1 MNRHI
6 VIVSDVHLGS
16 NDGKG
21 VYGKSPNAGL
31 EHSVEVDKLS
41 LLKTALQQRYQHDKI
56 DLLIFLGDYVTGRDD
71 TDNKEAS
78 FNSFLDFL
86 REIESLSS
94 LFHDPDHVRDYIV
107 IVPGNHDI
115 ERGSEE
121 PLRKFQECFKDY
133 ITPFRSKSYGVC
145 HLGAPLFVYEKQKLL
160 VACISTV
167 NHASTETSEIPQLI
181 ETVKHLNRNDEKRKP
196 VIEYLESQQVK
207 DIPAIDAKTVDAFA
221 DLSDSFSAKYQD
233 YKDYKKIV
241 VSHHPMISGLEQNIA
256 IKEYPNTIGGYRF
269 RSLAAVHGYTY
280 FLNGHIHDFACIG
293 VHDYTQSPPVCS
305 FHISVPDFKLGR
317 NDSELQ
323 VVELTLSDDSS
334 DAIRL
339 LQASSITRNFKEQRL
354 IVPNSPGSDTAGAH
368 SILVDFEIEQLIK
381 DGTVIKH
388 ADSARVEAASYDC
401 ALGTGYKRAPGGG
414 YDWKDDVLEPA
425 GDAAAEITLTPGET
439 VLIYTEEEFDIPDD
453 MVLHAS
459 PISSWARK
467 GLRVELSYFVD
478 PGFKGPFCFP
488 VTNTSKNKLF
498 ISSAD
503 PIMSV
508 EFVRLSKRVKTPWYV
523 KHPDKLA
530 ERAQKHDC

>member
-16 NDGKG
+16 NDDKG
-21 VYGKSPNAGL
+21 VYGESPNAGL
-31 EHSVEVDKLS
+31 KRSVEVDKLS
-41 LLKTALQQRYQHDKI
+41 LLKTALQQRYQRDKI
-56 DLLIFLGDYVTGRDD
+56 DLLVFLGDYVTGRDD
-71 TDNKEAS
+71 TADKDTS
-78 FNSFLDFL
+78 FKNFLSFLKELEDM
-86 REIESLSS
+86 SS
-94 LFHDPDHVRDYIV
+94 LFRDPNHVRDYIV

-115 ERGSEE
+115 ERGDEE
-121 PLRKFQECFKDY
+121 PLRKFQESFKDY
-133 ITPFRSKSYGVC
+133 ITPFRSKSFGVC
-145 HLGAPLFVYEKQKLL
+145 QLGAPLFIYEKQKLL

-181 ETVKHLNRNDEKRKP
+181 DIVKHSITSITKQEQMLKYLNR
-196 VIEYLESQQVK
+196 QQVK
-207 DIPAIDAKTVDAFA
+207 DIPAIDTETTNAFA
-221 DLSDSFSAKYQD
+221 DLSVSLSERCSD

-241 VSHHPMISGLEQNIA
+241 VSHHPMISGLERGIA
-256 IKEYPNTIGGYRF
+256 IKEYPNTIGGYHF
-269 RSLAAVHGYTY
+269 RSLAANYGYTY

-293 VHDYTQSPPVCS
+293 VHDYTQPLPVCS

-317 NDSELQ
+317 DDSELMI
-323 VVELTLSDDSS
+323 VELTLTDDGN

-339 LQASSITRNFKEQRL
+339 LQASSITRNFKESRL
-354 IVPNSPGSDTAGAH
+354 IVPDSLESDTSGTH

-381 DGTVIKH
+381 DGTIIKH
-388 ADSARVEAASYDC
+388 ADSARIEAASYDC
-401 ALGTGYKRAPGGG
+401 ALSMSYKCASDGDYR
-414 YDWKDDVLEPA
+414 WKDEVLKPA
-425 GDAAAEITLTPGET
+425 DDAAAKIILTPGET
-439 VLIYTEEEFDIPDD
+439 VLIYTEEEFDIPDN
-453 MVLHAS
+453 MLLHAS

-488 VTNTSKNKLF
+488 VTN
-498 ISSAD
+498 ISNHELSINSAD

-530 ERAQKHDC
+530 EREQKHDR